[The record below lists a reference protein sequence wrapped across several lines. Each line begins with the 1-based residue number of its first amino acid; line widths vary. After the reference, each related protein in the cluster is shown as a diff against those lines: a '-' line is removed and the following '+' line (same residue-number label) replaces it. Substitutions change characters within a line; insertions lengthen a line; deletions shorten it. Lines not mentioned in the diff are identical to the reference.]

1 MAHRVAMISDF
12 VFMDSGMMYRALAF
26 EFLTRGTV
34 LSEEALTAS
43 LAEIQLDVRCKQA
56 MMRVHI
62 DGKDVTDYLHTS
74 RVSEVS
80 SRIAAF
86 RVVRDWLLGVQQ
98 AFGDRYGTDPGI
110 IAVGRDMGTVIFP
123 QAELKIFVTASLA
136 VRAERRHAELLR
148 AGSKISLEDV
158 CDSIRERDIQ
168 DSSRKI
174 SPLKKAPDA
183 ITIDTGNLTPDSQTE
198 IVLEYI
204 RERKHS
210 T

>member
-1 MAHRVAMISDF
+1 MAHRVAMMSDF

-26 EFLTRGTV
+26 GFLMRGTV

-80 SRIAAF
+80 SRIAVF
-86 RVVRDWLLGVQQ
+86 RVVRDWLLGVQR

-136 VRAERRHAELLR
+136 VRAGRRHAELLR
-148 AGSKISLEDV
+148 AGNKISLEDV
-158 CDSIRERDIQ
+158 CNSIQERDIQ

-183 ITIDTGNLTPDSQTE
+183 ITIDTGNLTPDSQAE
-198 IVLEYI
+198 IVLGYI
-204 RERKHS
+204 WERKRS